1 MSSKGFLPTI
11 EQKKICLQCMQPRL
25 NPWVKQVSWRREWPT
40 AGFLPENFHAQR
52 SLMGYSSQGQK
63 TFEVPVHYCSLLC
76 WTLLSPPDTSTAEH
90 RFCFGQPLK
99 SFWSYFIALY
109 SSPVAYWTPS
119 NPGSS
124 SFISYLFVFSY
135 CLWGS
140 PGKNTGVVCYFL
152 LQWTIRQYSSLSSI
166 ILRGPA
172 WHGSQLY

>member
-1 MSSKGFLPTI
+1 
-11 EQKKICLQCMQPRL
+11 
-25 NPWVKQVSWRREWPT
+25 
-40 AGFLPENFHAQR
+40 
-52 SLMGYSSQGQK
+52 MGYRSQGQK
-63 TFEVPVHYCSLLC
+63 TFEVHVQYCSLLC

-124 SFISYLFVFSY
+124 SFVLYLFVFSY
-135 CLWGS
+135 CSWGS

-152 LQWTIRQYSSLSSI
+152 LQWTVVLFTVIRHLERPCMAWLIALLSYTSPFAMI
-166 ILRGPA
+166 EL
-172 WHGSQLY
+172 